1 MDSNPSSPSEIA
13 RDVLRRLATNRIP
26 PTPDNFRRLYFQI
39 AGSTPD
45 DDFPERE
52 FRSFAASLPRV
63 SSEQLRIARR
73 VEGAIADSSWP
84 TFHERMLQLL
94 QECAEASPP
103 WAALLQDLVTQLERH
118 HANFSPARK
127 REALE
132 HVLSSSQAD
141 AQQLFNRL
149 QALIGGWT
157 ADTDAETI
165 SLVEGQPESAASP
178 ATQASPLLAPNA
190 PPASPLRPAVSGA
203 EALNPLRPILADLL
217 QEAIGTLLVDTPALV
232 EEAARFAAALR
243 NTAEA
248 LDAEALAHELELFA
262 DRVRWVVNDQ
272 SGIRSALL
280 NLLRLIVEN
289 INELL
294 LDDSWMQGQLSGVLE
309 ITQQPL
315 GRDSLDELSRR
326 LRGVI
331 AKQGTLKR
339 SIAEAQSR
347 LKDMLSGFVDH
358 LSDFYDSTGEY
369 RTRVEHHA
377 EQVARA
383 NSISELSE
391 VIGDLIGETRAI
403 QDRAERSRGEIQDMK
418 GRVDAANAEIAR
430 LQQELEETSQ
440 LVRHDPLTGALNR
453 KGLDEALEREVGR
466 GQRSGKPLCVAL
478 LDVDNFKQLNDTLG
492 HSAGDSALLHLSRVI
507 QDTLR
512 PQDAVARYGGEEFV
526 LLLPGTEV
534 DAALGV
540 VQRLQRELTRR
551 FFLHENSKVLITFSA
566 GVSQIAADE
575 APQKAVER
583 ADAAMYRAKRAGK
596 NRVEAG

>member
-1 MDSNPSSPSEIA
+1 M
-13 RDVLRRLATNRIP
+13 
-26 PTPDNFRRLYFQI
+26 
-39 AGSTPD
+39 
-45 DDFPERE
+45 
-52 FRSFAASLPRV
+52 
-63 SSEQLRIARR
+63 
-73 VEGAIADSSWP
+73 
-84 TFHERMLQLL
+84 
-94 QECAEASPP
+94 
-103 WAALLQDLVTQLERH
+103 
-118 HANFSPARK
+118 
-127 REALE
+127 
-132 HVLSSSQAD
+132 
-141 AQQLFNRL
+141 
-149 QALIGGWT
+149 
-157 ADTDAETI
+157 
-165 SLVEGQPESAASP
+165 
-178 ATQASPLLAPNA
+178 
-190 PPASPLRPAVSGA
+190 
-203 EALNPLRPILADLL
+203 
-217 QEAIGTLLVDTPALV
+217 
-232 EEAARFAAALR
+232 
-243 NTAEA
+243 
-248 LDAEALAHELELFA
+248 
-262 DRVRWVVNDQ
+262 RWVVNDQ
-272 SGIRSALL
+272 SGIRTALL

-326 LRGVI
+326 LRDVI

-369 RTRVEHHA
+369 RSQVERHA

-526 LLLPGTEV
+526 LLLPDTPI

-566 GVSQIAADE
+566 GVSQITGDE
-575 APQKAVER
+575 APQRAVER
-583 ADAAMYRAKRAGK
+583 ADEAMYRAKRAGK